1 MTRGALL
8 LAVALGGIGCAK
20 GVDSSEDSSGSNGNR
35 PADEDPIG
43 EDDENR
49 CSDDLHAIVD
59 GKGNVIKECAP
70 DEGCANGEC
79 IPACAAAAENKG
91 NVGCDFVVP
100 TPEFLPYTTQPCF
113 AVFVANTWPKPAR
126 LDIRFGGTSLDA
138 TTFGRIP
145 NASLEPSQ
153 WAPLPPSGL
162 PPDEVAVLFLSSDPY
177 SENAGTSLA
186 CPVPSAISSAT
197 AVGGTGRGTTFQ
209 IMSDYPVSAYD
220 ILPFGGALSF
230 LPGAQLILPTSAW
243 GKNYVASLAAVQ
255 IDPAVPFL
263 GGQGGPMWI
272 QVVAKEDATT
282 LEILPRHFTGLP
294 SGPGVDVAPGNAVT
308 KYQLSAG
315 EVIQWSGAA
324 DPAGSILKSDKPIA
338 FVGGNGELCLHS
350 STSPNGG
357 GCDSAHQQIA
367 PVSAL
372 GFDYAVAPYTT
383 RRGDL
388 EEESI
393 LYRVVGTVA
402 GTQLVFDPPVTG
414 APTTLDVGEVVDFEA
429 AGAFRMQSQ
438 DENHPFVLVQLM
450 AGGFVEGGSRP
461 GVTPGTIEGG
471 QLGDEEIV
479 AVLPAQQY
487 QSRYVFFTDP
497 TYGTT
502 NLVLVRV
509 RTQDGFHDVTVDCA
523 GVVDGWKP
531 IGSDGNYEYT
541 EVDLVRVN
549 SVGGCQNGRHVASS
563 KGRFGLVVWG
573 LDAWASYAYPAGA
586 AVAPINTVEVVPVP
600 K

>member
-1 MTRGALL
+1 MLL
-8 LAVALGGIGCAK
+8 IVALGLGCAK
-20 GVDSSEDSSGSNGNR
+20 GTDSSWNLPGNNNG
-35 PADEDPIG
+35 PASDDPFG
-43 EDDENR
+43 EEDDDEIR
-49 CSDDLHAIVD
+49 CSDDLHAVVD
-59 GKGNVIKECAP
+59 AKGNVIEQCAP
-70 DEGCANGEC
+70 EDGCANGKC
-79 IPACAAAAENKG
+79 IKACDAAALNKG

-113 AVFVANTWPKPAR
+113 AVFVANTWSKPAK
-126 LDIRFGGTSLDA
+126 LDIRFGDTSLDA

-145 NASLEPSQ
+145 NGSLQPSQ
-153 WAPLPPSGL
+153 WTPLPSSGL

-186 CPVPSAISSAT
+186 CPVPPAISSAT
-197 AVGGTGRGTTFQ
+197 AVDGTGRGKTFH
-209 IMSDYPVSAYD
+209 IGSDYPVSAYD

-243 GKNYVASLAAVQ
+243 GTNYVASLAAVQ

-272 QVVAKEDATT
+272 QVVAQEDATT
-282 LEILPRHFTGLP
+282 LEILPKHWTGLP
-294 SGPGVDVAPGNAVT
+294 SGPGVDVAEGNAVT
-308 KYQLSAG
+308 KYTLSAG

-357 GCDSAHQQIA
+357 GCDSAHSQIA
-367 PVSAL
+367 AVSAL

-383 RRGDL
+383 RRNDMQ
-388 EEESI
+388 EESI

-402 GTQLVFDPPVTG
+402 GTQLTFDPPVAG
-414 APTTLDVGEVVDFEA
+414 APATLGVAEVVDFEA

-438 DENHPFVLVQLM
+438 DEDHPFVLVQLM

-461 GVTPGTIEGG
+461 GVTPGTIENG

-509 RTQDGFHDVTVDCA
+509 RTPDGFQDVTVDCA

-531 IGSDGNYEYT
+531 IGSDEMYEYT
-541 EVDLVRVN
+541 EIDLVRVT

-573 LDAWASYAYPAGA
+573 LDAWASYGYPAGA
-586 AVAPINTVEVVPVP
+586 AFAPINEVEVVPVP